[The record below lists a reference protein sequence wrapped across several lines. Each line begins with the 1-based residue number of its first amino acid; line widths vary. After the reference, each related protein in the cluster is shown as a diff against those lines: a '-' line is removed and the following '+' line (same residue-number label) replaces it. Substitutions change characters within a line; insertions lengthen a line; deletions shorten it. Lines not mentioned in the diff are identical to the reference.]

1 MDINAAV
8 GGERGLSG
16 EDRCGARRALG
27 RSCAFG
33 RERLALEYADRVSA
47 TPVDVPDDF
56 FARLAAEFSE
66 REIVEL
72 TATIAHE
79 NYNSKFNR
87 PLRIEANNFCRF
99 RYPRPRSCKRGGTDE
114 RPEATHDRLG
124 ADILSAHERLT
135 RTIRGPAPRHA
146 PRRTRALLRGALA
159 AGR

>member
-8 GGERGLSG
+8 GGERGLSR
-16 EDRCGARRALG
+16 EKIDAALG
-27 RSCAFG
+27 VRPADDVGLSG
-33 RERLALEYADRVSA
+33 RERLALEHADRVSA

-87 PLRIEANNFCRF
+87 PLRIEANNFCTI
-99 RYPRPRSCKRGGTDE
+99 PLPS
-114 RPEATHDRLG
+114 PEELQA
-124 ADILSAHERLT
+124 
-135 RTIRGPAPRHA
+135 
-146 PRRTRALLRGALA
+146 RRNR
-159 AGR
+159 

>member
-8 GGERGLSG
+8 GGERGLSR
-16 EDRCGARRALG
+16 EKIDAALG
-27 RSCAFG
+27 IRSADEAALST
-33 RERLALEYADRVSA
+33 RERLALEHADRVSA

-87 PLRIEANNFCRF
+87 PLRIEANQFCTI
-99 RYPRPRSCKRGGTDE
+99 PLPS
-114 RPEATHDRLG
+114 PEELQARW
-124 ADILSAHERLT
+124 SR
-135 RTIRGPAPRHA
+135 
-146 PRRTRALLRGALA
+146 
-159 AGR
+159 